1 MDINELAKIARDSSR
16 HIFIET
22 VKADLDSILR
32 LAESFAP
39 MSSTCTC
46 EGFICGAYN
55 CCIKLRL
62 SSGGRWIIRFPF
74 PSENSNSDEKFRGE
88 IAAMQFVSLVCPEI
102 PIPTIVA
109 FGTGEQGALE
119 GCPYLI
125 MEMLDG
131 KTLESV
137 WPKIK
142 GDEKLRRKVFC
153 QLADIVLCLARMKFA
168 EIGSIPSADF
178 DQSMACVMVALC

>member
-1 MDINELAKIARDSSR
+1 
-16 HIFIET
+16 
-22 VKADLDSILR
+22 
-32 LAESFAP
+32 
-39 MSSTCTC
+39 
-46 EGFICGAYN
+46 
-55 CCIKLRL
+55 
-62 SSGGRWIIRFPF
+62 
-74 PSENSNSDEKFRGE
+74 
-88 IAAMQFVSLVCPEI
+88 MQFVSLVCPEI